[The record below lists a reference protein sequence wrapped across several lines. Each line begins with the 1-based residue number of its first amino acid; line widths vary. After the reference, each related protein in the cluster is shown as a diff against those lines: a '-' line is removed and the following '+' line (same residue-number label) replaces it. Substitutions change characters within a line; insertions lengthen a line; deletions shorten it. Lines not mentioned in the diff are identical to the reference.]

1 MFPSSWI
8 PLLALYV
15 VADTANILQIS
26 AWCQLCWKISLS
38 AETGEG
44 PTVLCSC
51 SYWWVYHTGVSAW
64 VPKLVLVRG
73 RAHFSA
79 SQLLKC
85 LVQIWAAGTFQLQA
99 AWESWQISLS
109 LCFIQWKEKKK
120 KSWEAPDIIICWLI
134 CLIHS
139 AATLLEVRDHLIHH
153 CTAGTW
159 EPLQAVSDR
168 MKEDFVG
175 ENTLALSLGE
185 RV

>member
-1 MFPSSWI
+1 MLASAIHQHESAVGRHMFPSSWI

-120 KSWEAPDIIICWLI
+120 KLGSTRYNHLLTYLP
-134 CLIHS
+134 HS
-139 AATLLEVRDHLIHH
+139 FS
-153 CTAGTW
+153 CYTARG
-159 EPLQAVSDR
+159 
-168 MKEDFVG
+168 
-175 ENTLALSLGE
+175 
-185 RV
+185 